1 MNEKLFSLA
10 FLAGLTLFTACSDDE
25 TTNNGGNG
33 GDEPGTETT
42 LTGTITEDVT
52 LTSGS
57 TYRLSGQ
64 YIVEEGATLTI
75 EPGVQIVAVHDDVVD
90 YILVKQGARIEAEG
104 TASNPII
111 MTSEQKEPGA
121 WGGIHICGRAHTN
134 VEGETGSSEIGN
146 ATYGGNDDSDNSGT
160 LRYVRV
166 EYTGFAFDE
175 EHEANGISFYGVG
188 NGTTVDHCQAYR
200 GSDDGFEFFGGSVNI
215 SNMVVTDCSDDSFD
229 WTEGWNGTATNLIAT
244 QESEETLGYAC
255 DCLIEAD
262 NNENDNAAEPVSA
275 PTIENAIFIGNG
287 ADGKGVHLRRGTHV
301 NMKNVEIYGKG
312 DALYIESELTAQA
325 LKDGDS
331 TLENVRISGAMVSKE
346 DVTNIYNNDDFLAA
360 GNLTNQTNP
369 YADYDAIIAANPW
382 AAGWT
387 QSWGDSSEEQDN
399 VLPNESELQG
409 ELNENVTLAAGNTY
423 YLNGQYKVLAGATL
437 NIEEGVTLIARYD
450 EIVDYI
456 LIEQGAKINA
466 VGTADAPIVM
476 TSEREEAGAWGGIH
490 ICGRAHTN
498 AMGGG
503 YSEIGNSPYGG
514 DVEDD
519 NSGVLQYVRVEYTGY
534 AFDEEHEANGISF
547 YGVGNGT
554 TVDHCQAYKGSD
566 DGFEFF
572 GGSVNVSDMVVV
584 SCSDDSFDWT
594 EGWNGTGTNLM
605 AYQEAESSLGYACD
619 CLIEADNN
627 GDDNAATPVA
637 HPNLSNLLLVG
648 NGADGRGVRLREGTQ
663 VTIDNAQICGK
674 TMPLTVET
682 ELTENALLDGTS
694 SLTNITISADFVS
707 AEGIYTADN
716 FLAGEGNSVDASLS
730 FASLNDVIAA
740 CDWIEGSWVKAE

>member
-33 GDEPGTETT
+33 GNEPGAETT
-42 LTGTITEDVT
+42 LSGSITEDVT
-52 LTSGS
+52 LTSGT

-111 MTSEQKEPGA
+111 MTSEQKQPGA

-134 VEGETGSSEIGN
+134 VEGGTGNSEIGN
-146 ATYGGNDDSDNSGT
+146 ATYGGNDDADNSGT

-166 EYTGFAFDE
+166 EYTGYAFDE

-262 NNENDNAAEPVSA
+262 NNENNYGATPVSA
-275 PTIENAIFIGNG
+275 PTIQNAIFIGNG
-287 ADGKGVHLRRGTHV
+287 AAGNGVHLRRGTQV
-301 NMKNVEIYGKG
+301 KMDNVQIYGKG
-312 DALYIESELTAQA
+312 DALHVESAETENA
-325 LKDGDS
+325 LMDGTS
-331 TLENVRISGAMVSKE
+331 TLSNVKISGIVLSGE
-346 DVTNIYNNDDFLAA
+346 GIYTNEQFEAD
-360 GNLTNQTNP
+360 GNESNQVNP
-369 YADYDAIIAANPW
+369 YSSYDDIIAENSW

-387 QSWGDSSEEQDN
+387 QSLADGSTLIGEISED
-399 VLPNESELQG
+399 
-409 ELNENVTLAAGNTY
+409 VTLGAGNTY
-423 YLNGQYKVLAGATL
+423 YLSGQYIVREGATL
-437 NIEEGVTLIARYD
+437 NIEEGVTLIAKYD

-466 VGTADAPIVM
+466 VGTAEAPIVM

-498 AMGGG
+498 AEGGG
-503 YSEIGNSPYGG
+503 YSEIGNAPYGG
-514 DVEDD
+514 NVEDD
-519 NSGVLQYVRVEYTGY
+519 NSGTLQYVRVEYTGY

-605 AYQEAESSLGYACD
+605 AYQEGEESLGYACD

-627 GDDNAATPVA
+627 GDNNTAEPVA

-648 NGADGRGVRLREGTQ
+648 NGAEGRGVRLREGTQ
-663 VTIDNAQICGK
+663 VTMDNARICGK

-707 AEGIYTADN
+707 EEGIFTADN
-716 FLAGEGNSVDASLS
+716 FLAGEGNSVDASMS
-730 FASLNDVIAA
+730 FTSLTDVIAA

>member
-1 MNEKLFSLA
+1 
-10 FLAGLTLFTACSDDE
+10 
-25 TTNNGGNG
+25 
-33 GDEPGTETT
+33 
-42 LTGTITEDVT
+42 
-52 LTSGS
+52 
-57 TYRLSGQ
+57 
-64 YIVEEGATLTI
+64 
-75 EPGVQIVAVHDDVVD
+75 
-90 YILVKQGARIEAEG
+90 
-104 TASNPII
+104 
-111 MTSEQKEPGA
+111 
-121 WGGIHICGRAHTN
+121 
-134 VEGETGSSEIGN
+134 
-146 ATYGGNDDSDNSGT
+146 
-160 LRYVRV
+160 
-166 EYTGFAFDE
+166 
-175 EHEANGISFYGVG
+175 
-188 NGTTVDHCQAYR
+188 
-200 GSDDGFEFFGGSVNI
+200 
-215 SNMVVTDCSDDSFD
+215 MVVTDCSDDSFD

-262 NNENDNAAEPVSA
+262 NNENNYGATPVSA
-275 PTIENAIFIGNG
+275 PTIQNAILIGNG
-287 ADGKGVHLRRGTHV
+287 AAGNGVHLRRGTQV
-301 NMKNVEIYGKG
+301 KMENVQIYGKG
-312 DALYIESELTAQA
+312 DALHVESAETENA
-325 LKDGDS
+325 LMDGTS
-331 TLENVRISGAMVSKE
+331 TMSNVKISGVVLSGE
-346 DVTNIYNNDDFLAA
+346 GTYTNEEFEAD
-360 GNLTNQTNP
+360 GNESNQVNP
-369 YADYDAIIAANPW
+369 YSSYDDIIAENSW

-387 QSWGDSSEEQDN
+387 QSW
-399 VLPNESELQG
+399 NESSNALADGSTLIG
-409 ELNENVTLAAGNTY
+409 EISEDVTLGAGNTY
-423 YLNGQYKVLAGATL
+423 YLSGQYIVHEGATL
-437 NIEEGVTLIARYD
+437 NIEEGVTLIAKYD

-498 AMGGG
+498 AQGGG
-503 YSEIGNSPYGG
+503 YSEIGNAPYGG

-519 NSGVLQYVRVEYTGY
+519 NSGTLQYVRVEYTGY

-605 AYQEAESSLGYACD
+605 AYQEAENSLGYACD

-627 GDDNAATPVA
+627 GDNNLAEPVA

-663 VTIDNAQICGK
+663 VTMDNARICGK

-682 ELTENALLDGTS
+682 EPTENALLDGTS

-707 AEGIYTADN
+707 EEGIFTADN

-730 FASLNDVIAA
+730 FSSLADVIAA

>member
-1 MNEKLFSLA
+1 MKRMNEKLFSLA

-25 TTNNGGNG
+25 TTNNGG
-33 GDEPGTETT
+33 DEPGAETT
-42 LTGTITEDVT
+42 LSGSITEDVT
-52 LTSGS
+52 LTSGT

-111 MTSEQKEPGA
+111 MTSEQKQPGA

-134 VEGETGSSEIGN
+134 VEGGTGNSEIGN
-146 ATYGGNDDSDNSGT
+146 ATYGGNDDADNSGT

-166 EYTGFAFDE
+166 EYTGYAFDE

-262 NNENDNAAEPVSA
+262 NNENNYGATPVSA
-275 PTIENAIFIGNG
+275 PTIQNAIFIGNG
-287 ADGKGVHLRRGTHV
+287 AAGNGVHLRRGTQV
-301 NMKNVEIYGKG
+301 KMDNVQIYGKG
-312 DALYIESELTAQA
+312 DALHVESAETENA
-325 LKDGDS
+325 LMDGTS
-331 TLENVRISGAMVSKE
+331 TLSNVKISGIVLSGE
-346 DVTNIYNNDDFLAA
+346 GIYTNEQFEAD
-360 GNLTNQTNP
+360 GNESNQVNP
-369 YADYDAIIAANPW
+369 YSSYDDIIAENSW

-387 QSWGDSSEEQDN
+387 QSW
-399 VLPNESELQG
+399 NESSNALADGSTLIG
-409 ELNENVTLAAGNTY
+409 EISEDVTLGAGNTY
-423 YLNGQYKVLAGATL
+423 YLSGQYIVREGATL
-437 NIEEGVTLIARYD
+437 NIEEGVTLIAKYD

-466 VGTADAPIVM
+466 VGTAEAPIVM

-498 AMGGG
+498 AEGGG
-503 YSEIGNSPYGG
+503 YSEIGNAPYGG
-514 DVEDD
+514 NVEDD
-519 NSGVLQYVRVEYTGY
+519 NSGTLRYVRVEYTGY

-605 AYQEAESSLGYACD
+605 AYQEGEESLGYACD

-627 GDDNAATPVA
+627 GDNNAAEPVA

-648 NGADGRGVRLREGTQ
+648 NSAEGRGVRLREGTQ
-663 VTIDNAQICGK
+663 VTMDNARICGK

-707 AEGIYTADN
+707 EEGIFTADN

-730 FASLNDVIAA
+730 FNSLADVIAA

>member
-1 MNEKLFSLA
+1 MKRMNEKLFSLA

-25 TTNNGGNG
+25 PTNNG
-33 GDEPGTETT
+33 GDEPGTEETT

-52 LTSGS
+52 LTSGN

-111 MTSEQKEPGA
+111 MTSEQKQPGA

-134 VEGETGSSEIGN
+134 VEGGTGSSEIGN
-146 ATYGGNDDSDNSGT
+146 ATYGGNDDADNSGT

-262 NNENDNAAEPVSA
+262 NNENNYGATPVSA
-275 PTIENAIFIGNG
+275 PTIENAILIGNG
-287 ADGKGVHLRRGTHV
+287 AAGNGVHLRRGTQV
-301 NMKNVEIYGKG
+301 KMNNVQIYGKG
-312 DALYIESELTAQA
+312 DALHVESAETENA
-325 LKDGDS
+325 LMDGTS
-331 TLENVRISGAMVSKE
+331 TMSNVRISGIVLSGE
-346 DVTNIYNNDDFLAA
+346 GNYTNAEFEAD
-360 GNLTNQTNP
+360 GNESNQVNP
-369 YADYDAIIAANPW
+369 YSSYDDIIAENSW

-387 QSWGDSSEEQDN
+387 QSW
-399 VLPNESELQG
+399 NESSSALADGSTLIG
-409 ELNENVTLAAGNTY
+409 EIAEDVTLGAGNTY
-423 YLNGQYKVLAGATL
+423 YLSGQYIVREGATL

-466 VGTADAPIVM
+466 VGTAEAPIVM

-730 FASLNDVIAA
+730 FASLADVIAA

>member
-25 TTNNGGNG
+25 PTNNG
-33 GDEPGTETT
+33 GDEPGTEETT

-52 LTSGS
+52 LTSGT

-104 TASNPII
+104 TASSPII

-134 VEGETGSSEIGN
+134 VEGGTGNSEIGN
-146 ATYGGNDDSDNSGT
+146 AAYGGNDDADNSGT

-262 NNENDNAAEPVSA
+262 NNENNYGARPVSA
-275 PTIENAIFIGNG
+275 PTIENAILIGNG
-287 ADGKGVHLRRGTHV
+287 AAGNGVHLRRGTQV
-301 NMKNVEIYGKG
+301 KMNNVQIYGKG
-312 DALYIESELTAQA
+312 DALHVESAETENA
-325 LKDGDS
+325 LMDGTS
-331 TLENVRISGAMVSKE
+331 TMSNVRISGIVLSGE
-346 DVTNIYNNDDFLAA
+346 GNYTNAEFEAD
-360 GNLTNQTNP
+360 GNESNQVNP
-369 YADYDAIIAANPW
+369 YSSYDDIIAENSW

-387 QSWGDSSEEQDN
+387 QSW
-399 VLPNESELQG
+399 NESSSALADGSTLIG
-409 ELNENVTLAAGNTY
+409 EIAEDVTLGAGNTY

-466 VGTADAPIVM
+466 VGTAEAPIVM

>member
-1 MNEKLFSLA
+1 MNRKLFSMA
-10 FLAGLTLFTACSDDE
+10 FAAGLMLFTAACSDDE
-25 TTNNGGNG
+25 TTNNPDPNE
-33 GDEPGTETT
+33 GDNTT
-42 LTGTITEDVT
+42 LTGSITEDVT
-52 LTSGS
+52 LTSGK

-75 EPGVQIVAVHDDVVD
+75 EPGVRIEAVYDDNVD
-90 YILVKQGARIEAEG
+90 YILIKQGARIMAEG
-104 TASNPII
+104 TASSPII
-111 MTSEQKEPGA
+111 MTSEHEEPGA

-134 VEGETGSSEIGN
+134 AEGGTGSSEIGG
-146 ATYGGNDDSDNSGT
+146 AAYGGNNDSDNSGV

-166 EYTGFAFDE
+166 EYTGYTFDE

-188 NGTTVDHCQAYR
+188 DGTTVEYCQAYR

-229 WTEGWNGTATNLIAT
+229 WTEGWDGTATNLIAT

-262 NNENDNAAEPVSA
+262 NNENNFNATPVSN
-275 PTIENAIFIGNG
+275 PTISNALFIGNG
-287 ADGKGVHLRRGTHV
+287 TAGNGVHLRRGTHV
-301 NMKNVEIYGKG
+301 AMNNVQIYGKG
-312 DALYIESELTAQA
+312 DALHVESEQTENA
-325 LKDGDS
+325 LDGRLS
-331 TLENVRISGAMVSKE
+331 NVRISGTVLSE
-346 DVTNIYNNDDFLAA
+346 NNIYGNAEFEAD

-369 YADYDAIIAANPW
+369 YASYADIIADNAW

-387 QSWGDSSEEQDN
+387 RSWGASSDALADGSTL
-399 VLPNESELQG
+399 VG
-409 ELNENVTLAAGNTY
+409 EISNDVTLGAGRTY
-423 YLNGQYKVLAGATL
+423 YLSGQYIVREGATL
-437 NIEEGVTLIARYD
+437 NIEAGVKLIAKYD

-476 TSEREEAGAWGGIH
+476 TSERESAGAWGGIH

-498 AMGGG
+498 AESGNGF
-503 YSEIGNSPYGG
+503 SEIGNSPYGG
-514 DVEDD
+514 NVEDD

-534 AFDEEHEANGISF
+534 TFDEEHEANGISF

-572 GGSVNVSDMVVV
+572 GGSVNVSNMVVV

-594 EGWNGTGTNLM
+594 EGWNGQGTNLM
-605 AYQEAESSLGYACD
+605 AYQENASTVGYDCD

-627 GDDNAATPVA
+627 GNNNNATPVS
-637 HPNLSNLLLVG
+637 HPTLSNLVLVG
-648 NGADGRGVRLREGTQ
+648 NNSEAQTHGVRLREGTQ
-663 VTIDNAQICGK
+663 VSMDNAQICGK
-674 TMPLTVET
+674 GMPLTVET
-682 ELTENALLDGTS
+682 TGTENALKDGTS
-694 SLTNITISADFVS
+694 TLTNISISADLVS
-707 AEGIYTADN
+707 DEGIYTNAD
-716 FLAGEGNSVDASLS
+716 FLNGEGNSVNADLSYASL
-730 FASLNDVIAA
+730 ADVIAA
-740 CDWIEGSWVKAE
+740 CPWIEGSWVKE

>member
-1 MNEKLFSLA
+1 MNEKLYSLA

-25 TTNNGGNG
+25 PTNNG
-33 GDEPGTETT
+33 GDEPGTEETT

-52 LTSGS
+52 LTSGT

-75 EPGVQIVAVHDDVVD
+75 EPGVQIIAVHDDVVD

-134 VEGETGSSEIGN
+134 VEGGTGNSEIGN
-146 ATYGGNDDSDNSGT
+146 AAYGGNDDADNSGT

-262 NNENDNAAEPVSA
+262 NNENNYGARPVSA
-275 PTIENAIFIGNG
+275 PTIENAILIGNG
-287 ADGKGVHLRRGTHV
+287 AAGNGVHLRRGTQV
-301 NMKNVEIYGKG
+301 KMNNVQIYGKG
-312 DALYIESELTAQA
+312 DALHVESAETENA
-325 LKDGDS
+325 LMDGTS
-331 TLENVRISGAMVSKE
+331 TMSNVRISGIVLSGE
-346 DVTNIYNNDDFLAA
+346 GNYTNAEFEAD
-360 GNLTNQTNP
+360 GNESNQVNP
-369 YADYDAIIAANPW
+369 YSSYDDIIAENSW

-387 QSWGDSSEEQDN
+387 QSW
-399 VLPNESELQG
+399 NESSSALADGSTLIG
-409 ELNENVTLAAGNTY
+409 EIAEDVTLGAGNTY
-423 YLNGQYKVLAGATL
+423 YLSGQYIVREGATL

-466 VGTADAPIVM
+466 VGTAEAPIVM

-730 FASLNDVIAA
+730 FASLADVIAA

>member
-1 MNEKLFSLA
+1 MKRMNEKLFSLA

-262 NNENDNAAEPVSA
+262 NNENNYGATPVSA
-275 PTIENAIFIGNG
+275 PTIENAILIGNG
-287 ADGKGVHLRRGTHV
+287 AAGNGVHLRRGTQV
-301 NMKNVEIYGKG
+301 KMNNVQIYGKG
-312 DALYIESELTAQA
+312 DALHVESAETENA
-325 LKDGDS
+325 LMDGTS
-331 TLENVRISGAMVSKE
+331 TMSNVRISGIVLSGE
-346 DVTNIYNNDDFLAA
+346 GNYTNAEFEAD
-360 GNLTNQTNP
+360 GNESNQVNP
-369 YADYDAIIAANPW
+369 YSSYDDIIAENSW

-387 QSWGDSSEEQDN
+387 QSW
-399 VLPNESELQG
+399 NESSSALADGSTLIG
-409 ELNENVTLAAGNTY
+409 EIAEDVTLGAGNTY
-423 YLNGQYKVLAGATL
+423 YLSGQYIVREGATL

-466 VGTADAPIVM
+466 VGTAEAPIVM

-605 AYQEAESSLGYACD
+605 AYQEAENSLGYACD

-627 GDDNAATPVA
+627 GDDNAAAPVA

-648 NGADGRGVRLREGTQ
+648 NGAEGRGVRLREGTQ
-663 VTIDNAQICGK
+663 ATIDNARICGK

-707 AEGIYTADN
+707 AEGIFTADN

-740 CDWIEGSWVKAE
+740 CNWISGSWVKAD

>member
-1 MNEKLFSLA
+1 
-10 FLAGLTLFTACSDDE
+10 
-25 TTNNGGNG
+25 
-33 GDEPGTETT
+33 
-42 LTGTITEDVT
+42 
-52 LTSGS
+52 
-57 TYRLSGQ
+57 
-64 YIVEEGATLTI
+64 
-75 EPGVQIVAVHDDVVD
+75 
-90 YILVKQGARIEAEG
+90 
-104 TASNPII
+104 
-111 MTSEQKEPGA
+111 
-121 WGGIHICGRAHTN
+121 
-134 VEGETGSSEIGN
+134 
-146 ATYGGNDDSDNSGT
+146 
-160 LRYVRV
+160 
-166 EYTGFAFDE
+166 
-175 EHEANGISFYGVG
+175 
-188 NGTTVDHCQAYR
+188 
-200 GSDDGFEFFGGSVNI
+200 
-215 SNMVVTDCSDDSFD
+215 MVVTDCSDDSFD

-262 NNENDNAAEPVSA
+262 NNENNYGATPVSA
-275 PTIENAIFIGNG
+275 PTIQNAILIGNG
-287 ADGKGVHLRRGTHV
+287 AAGNGVHLRRGTQV
-301 NMKNVEIYGKG
+301 KMENVQIYGKG
-312 DALYIESELTAQA
+312 DALHVESAETENA
-325 LKDGDS
+325 LMDGTS
-331 TLENVRISGAMVSKE
+331 TMNNVKISGVVLSGE
-346 DVTNIYNNDDFLAA
+346 GTYTNEEFEAD
-360 GNLTNQTNP
+360 GNESNQVNP
-369 YADYDAIIAANPW
+369 YSSYDDIIAENPW

-387 QSWGDSSEEQDN
+387 QSW
-399 VLPNESELQG
+399 NESSNALADGSTLIG
-409 ELNENVTLAAGNTY
+409 EISEDITLGTGNTY
-423 YLNGQYKVLAGATL
+423 YLSGQYIVHEGATL
-437 NIEEGVTLIARYD
+437 NIEEGVTLIAKYD

-498 AMGGG
+498 AQGGG
-503 YSEIGNSPYGG
+503 YSEIGNAPYGG

-519 NSGVLQYVRVEYTGY
+519 NSGTLQYVRVEYTGY

-605 AYQEAESSLGYACD
+605 AYQEAENSLGYACD

-627 GDDNAATPVA
+627 GDNNLAEPVA

-663 VTIDNAQICGK
+663 VTMDNARICGK

-682 ELTENALLDGTS
+682 EPTENALLDGTS

-707 AEGIYTADN
+707 EEGIFTADN

-730 FASLNDVIAA
+730 FSSLADVIAA

>member
-134 VEGETGSSEIGN
+134 VEGGTGNSEIGN
-146 ATYGGNDDSDNSGT
+146 AAYGGNDDADNSGT

-262 NNENDNAAEPVSA
+262 NNENNYGATPVSA
-275 PTIENAIFIGNG
+275 PTIENAILIGNG
-287 ADGKGVHLRRGTHV
+287 AAGNGVHLRRGTQV
-301 NMKNVEIYGKG
+301 KMNNVQIYGKG
-312 DALYIESELTAQA
+312 DALHVESAETENA
-325 LKDGDS
+325 LMDGTS
-331 TLENVRISGAMVSKE
+331 TMSNVRISGIVLSGE
-346 DVTNIYNNDDFLAA
+346 GNYTNAEFEAD
-360 GNLTNQTNP
+360 GNESNQVNP
-369 YADYDAIIAANPW
+369 YSSYDDIIAENSW

-387 QSWGDSSEEQDN
+387 QSW
-399 VLPNESELQG
+399 NESSSALADGSTLIG
-409 ELNENVTLAAGNTY
+409 EIAEDVTLGAGNTY
-423 YLNGQYKVLAGATL
+423 YLSGQYIVREGATL

-466 VGTADAPIVM
+466 VGTAEAPIVM

-605 AYQEAESSLGYACD
+605 AYQEAENSLGYACD

-707 AEGIYTADN
+707 EEGIFTADN

-730 FASLNDVIAA
+730 FASLADVIAA

>member
-134 VEGETGSSEIGN
+134 VEGGTGNSEIGN
-146 ATYGGNDDSDNSGT
+146 AAYGGNDDADNSGT

-262 NNENDNAAEPVSA
+262 NNENNYGATPVSA
-275 PTIENAIFIGNG
+275 PTIENAILIGNG
-287 ADGKGVHLRRGTHV
+287 AAGNGVHLRRGTQV
-301 NMKNVEIYGKG
+301 KMNNVQIYGKG
-312 DALYIESELTAQA
+312 DALHVESAETENA
-325 LKDGDS
+325 LMDGTS
-331 TLENVRISGAMVSKE
+331 TMSNVRISGIVLSGE
-346 DVTNIYNNDDFLAA
+346 GNYTNAEFEAD
-360 GNLTNQTNP
+360 GNESNQVNP
-369 YADYDAIIAANPW
+369 YSSYDDIIAENSW

-387 QSWGDSSEEQDN
+387 QSW
-399 VLPNESELQG
+399 NESSSALADGSTLIG
-409 ELNENVTLAAGNTY
+409 EIAEDVTLGAGNTY
-423 YLNGQYKVLAGATL
+423 YLSGQYIVREGATL

-466 VGTADAPIVM
+466 VGTAEAPIVM

-730 FASLNDVIAA
+730 FASLADVIAA

>member
-33 GDEPGTETT
+33 GDEPGTEETT

-52 LTSGS
+52 LTSGT

-104 TASNPII
+104 TASSPII

-134 VEGETGSSEIGN
+134 VEGGTGSSEIGN
-146 ATYGGNDDSDNSGT
+146 ATYGGNDDADNSGT

-262 NNENDNAAEPVSA
+262 NNENNYGATPVSA
-275 PTIENAIFIGNG
+275 PTIENAILIGNG
-287 ADGKGVHLRRGTHV
+287 AAGNGVHLRRGTQV
-301 NMKNVEIYGKG
+301 KMNNVQIYGKG
-312 DALYIESELTAQA
+312 DALHVESAETENA
-325 LKDGDS
+325 LMDGTS
-331 TLENVRISGAMVSKE
+331 TMSNVRISGIVLSGE
-346 DVTNIYNNDDFLAA
+346 GNYTNAEFEAD
-360 GNLTNQTNP
+360 GNESNQVNP
-369 YADYDAIIAANPW
+369 YSSYDDIIAENSW

-387 QSWGDSSEEQDN
+387 QSW
-399 VLPNESELQG
+399 NESSSALADGSTLIG
-409 ELNENVTLAAGNTY
+409 EIAEDVTLGAGNTY
-423 YLNGQYKVLAGATL
+423 YLSGQYIVREGATL

-466 VGTADAPIVM
+466 VGTAEAPIVM

-605 AYQEAESSLGYACD
+605 AYQEAENSLGYACD

-730 FASLNDVIAA
+730 FASLADVIAA

>member
-1 MNEKLFSLA
+1 MKRMNEKLFSLA

-25 TTNNGGNG
+25 PTNNG
-33 GDEPGTETT
+33 GDEPGTEETT

-52 LTSGS
+52 LTSGT

-104 TASNPII
+104 TASSPII

-134 VEGETGSSEIGN
+134 VEGGTGNSEIGN
-146 ATYGGNDDSDNSGT
+146 AAYGGNDDADNSGT

-262 NNENDNAAEPVSA
+262 NNENNYGARPVSA
-275 PTIENAIFIGNG
+275 PTIENAILIGNG
-287 ADGKGVHLRRGTHV
+287 AAGNGVHLRRGTQV
-301 NMKNVEIYGKG
+301 KMNNVQIYGKG
-312 DALYIESELTAQA
+312 DALHVESAETENA
-325 LKDGDS
+325 LMDGTS
-331 TLENVRISGAMVSKE
+331 TMSNVRISGIVLSGE
-346 DVTNIYNNDDFLAA
+346 GNYTNAEFEAD
-360 GNLTNQTNP
+360 GNESNQVNP
-369 YADYDAIIAANPW
+369 YSSYDDIIAENSW

-387 QSWGDSSEEQDN
+387 QSW
-399 VLPNESELQG
+399 NESSSALADGSTLIG
-409 ELNENVTLAAGNTY
+409 EIAEDVTLGAGNTY
-423 YLNGQYKVLAGATL
+423 YLSGQYIVREGATL

-466 VGTADAPIVM
+466 VGTAEAPIVM

-730 FASLNDVIAA
+730 FASLADVIAA

>member
-1 MNEKLFSLA
+1 M
-10 FLAGLTLFTACSDDE
+10 
-25 TTNNGGNG
+25 
-33 GDEPGTETT
+33 
-42 LTGTITEDVT
+42 
-52 LTSGS
+52 
-57 TYRLSGQ
+57 
-64 YIVEEGATLTI
+64 
-75 EPGVQIVAVHDDVVD
+75 
-90 YILVKQGARIEAEG
+90 
-104 TASNPII
+104 
-111 MTSEQKEPGA
+111 
-121 WGGIHICGRAHTN
+121 
-134 VEGETGSSEIGN
+134 
-146 ATYGGNDDSDNSGT
+146 
-160 LRYVRV
+160 

-369 YADYDAIIAANPW
+369 YADYDAIIAAPW

-437 NIEEGVTLIARYD
+437 NIEEGVTLIAKYD

-456 LIEQGAKINA
+456 LIEQDAKINA

-476 TSEREEAGAWGGIH
+476 TSACPH
-490 ICGRAHTN
+490 QCHGR
-498 AMGGG
+498 
-503 YSEIGNSPYGG
+503 
-514 DVEDD
+514 
-519 NSGVLQYVRVEYTGY
+519 R
-534 AFDEEHEANGISF
+534 
-547 YGVGNGT
+547 
-554 TVDHCQAYKGSD
+554 
-566 DGFEFF
+566 
-572 GGSVNVSDMVVV
+572 
-584 SCSDDSFDWT
+584 
-594 EGWNGTGTNLM
+594 
-605 AYQEAESSLGYACD
+605 
-619 CLIEADNN
+619 
-627 GDDNAATPVA
+627 
-637 HPNLSNLLLVG
+637 LL
-648 NGADGRGVRLREGTQ
+648 
-663 VTIDNAQICGK
+663 
-674 TMPLTVET
+674 
-682 ELTENALLDGTS
+682 
-694 SLTNITISADFVS
+694 
-707 AEGIYTADN
+707 
-716 FLAGEGNSVDASLS
+716 
-730 FASLNDVIAA
+730 
-740 CDWIEGSWVKAE
+740 

>member
-33 GDEPGTETT
+33 GDEPGTEETT

-52 LTSGS
+52 LTSGT

-111 MTSEQKEPGA
+111 MTSEQKQPGA

-134 VEGETGSSEIGN
+134 VEGGTGNSEIGN
-146 ATYGGNDDSDNSGT
+146 ATYGGNDDADNSGT

-166 EYTGFAFDE
+166 EYTGYAFDE

-262 NNENDNAAEPVSA
+262 NNENNYGATPVSA
-275 PTIENAIFIGNG
+275 PTIQNAIFIGNG
-287 ADGKGVHLRRGTHV
+287 AAGNGVHLRRGTQV
-301 NMKNVEIYGKG
+301 KMDNVQIYGKG
-312 DALYIESELTAQA
+312 DALHVESAETENA
-325 LKDGDS
+325 LMDGTS
-331 TLENVRISGAMVSKE
+331 TLSNVKISGIVLSGE
-346 DVTNIYNNDDFLAA
+346 GIYTNEQFEAD
-360 GNLTNQTNP
+360 GNESNQVNP
-369 YADYDAIIAANPW
+369 YSSYDDIIAENSW

-387 QSWGDSSEEQDN
+387 QSW
-399 VLPNESELQG
+399 NESSNALADGSTLIG
-409 ELNENVTLAAGNTY
+409 EISEDVTLGAGNTY
-423 YLNGQYKVLAGATL
+423 YLSGQYIVREGATL
-437 NIEEGVTLIARYD
+437 NIEEGVTLIAKYD

-466 VGTADAPIVM
+466 VGTAEAPIVM

-498 AMGGG
+498 AEGGG
-503 YSEIGNSPYGG
+503 YSEIGNAPYGG
-514 DVEDD
+514 NVEDD
-519 NSGVLQYVRVEYTGY
+519 NSGTLQYVRVEYTGY

-605 AYQEAESSLGYACD
+605 AYQEGEESLGYACD

-627 GDDNAATPVA
+627 GDNNAAEPVA

-648 NGADGRGVRLREGTQ
+648 NGAEGRGVRLREGTQ
-663 VTIDNAQICGK
+663 VTMDNARICGK

-707 AEGIYTADN
+707 EEGIFTADN

-730 FASLNDVIAA
+730 FSSLADVIAA
-740 CDWIEGSWVKAE
+740 CDWIEGSWVKAD

>member
-1 MNEKLFSLA
+1 MKRKNEKLFSLA

-52 LTSGS
+52 LTSGN

-75 EPGVQIVAVHDDVVD
+75 EPGVQIVAVHDDIVD
-90 YILVKQGARIEAEG
+90 YILVKQGARINAEG
-104 TASNPII
+104 TASSPIV
-111 MTSEQKEPGA
+111 MTSEQKQPGA

-134 VEGETGSSEIGN
+134 VEGGTGSSEIGN
-146 ATYGGNDDSDNSGT
+146 ATYGGNDDADNSGT

-166 EYTGFAFDE
+166 EYTGYAFDE

-188 NGTTVDHCQAYR
+188 SGTTVDHCQAYR

-262 NNENDNAAEPVSA
+262 NNENNYGATPVSA
-275 PTIENAIFIGNG
+275 PTIQNAILIGNG
-287 ADGKGVHLRRGTHV
+287 AAGNGVHLRRGTQV
-301 NMKNVEIYGKG
+301 KMENVQIYGKG
-312 DALYIESELTAQA
+312 DALHVESAETENA
-325 LKDGDS
+325 LMDGTS
-331 TLENVRISGAMVSKE
+331 TMSNVKISGVVLSGE
-346 DVTNIYNNDDFLAA
+346 GTYTNEEFEAD
-360 GNLTNQTNP
+360 GNESNQVNP
-369 YADYDAIIAANPW
+369 YSSYDDIIAENSW

-387 QSWGDSSEEQDN
+387 QSW
-399 VLPNESELQG
+399 NESSNALADGSTLIG
-409 ELNENVTLAAGNTY
+409 EISEDVTLGAGNTY
-423 YLNGQYKVLAGATL
+423 YLSGQYIVHEGATL
-437 NIEEGVTLIARYD
+437 NIEEGVTLIAKYD

-498 AMGGG
+498 AQGGG
-503 YSEIGNSPYGG
+503 YSEIGNAPYGG

-519 NSGVLQYVRVEYTGY
+519 NSGTLQYVRVEYTGY

-572 GGSVNVSDMVVV
+572 GGSVNVSNMVVV

-605 AYQEAESSLGYACD
+605 AYQEAENSLGYACD

-627 GDDNAATPVA
+627 GDNNLAEPVA

-663 VTIDNAQICGK
+663 VTMDNARICGK

-682 ELTENALLDGTS
+682 APTENALLDGTS

-707 AEGIYTADN
+707 EEGIFTADN

-730 FASLNDVIAA
+730 FSSLADVIAA

>member
-111 MTSEQKEPGA
+111 MTSEQKKPGA

-134 VEGETGSSEIGN
+134 VEGGTGNSEIGN
-146 ATYGGNDDSDNSGT
+146 AAYGGNDDADNSGT

-262 NNENDNAAEPVSA
+262 NNENNYGATPVSA
-275 PTIENAIFIGNG
+275 PTIENAILIGNG
-287 ADGKGVHLRRGTHV
+287 AAGNGVHLRRGTQV
-301 NMKNVEIYGKG
+301 KMNNVQIYGKG
-312 DALYIESELTAQA
+312 DALHVESAETENA
-325 LKDGDS
+325 LMDGTS
-331 TLENVRISGAMVSKE
+331 TMSNVRISGIVLSGE
-346 DVTNIYNNDDFLAA
+346 GNYTNAEFEAD
-360 GNLTNQTNP
+360 GNESNQVNP
-369 YADYDAIIAANPW
+369 YSSYDDIIAENSW

-387 QSWGDSSEEQDN
+387 QSW
-399 VLPNESELQG
+399 NESSSALADGSTLIG
-409 ELNENVTLAAGNTY
+409 EIAEDVTLGAGNTY
-423 YLNGQYKVLAGATL
+423 YLSGQYIVREGATL

-466 VGTADAPIVM
+466 VGTAEAPIVM

-730 FASLNDVIAA
+730 FASLADVIAA

>member
-1 MNEKLFSLA
+1 MKRMNEKLYSLA

-25 TTNNGGNG
+25 TTNNGG
-33 GDEPGTETT
+33 DEPGTEETT

-52 LTSGS
+52 LTSGT

-104 TASNPII
+104 TASSPII

-134 VEGETGSSEIGN
+134 VEGGTGSSEIGN
-146 ATYGGNDDSDNSGT
+146 ATYGGNDDADNSGT

-262 NNENDNAAEPVSA
+262 NNENNYGATPVSA
-275 PTIENAIFIGNG
+275 PTIENAILIGNG
-287 ADGKGVHLRRGTHV
+287 AAGNGVHLRRGTQV
-301 NMKNVEIYGKG
+301 KMNNVQIYGKG
-312 DALYIESELTAQA
+312 DALHVESAETENA
-325 LKDGDS
+325 LMDGTS
-331 TLENVRISGAMVSKE
+331 TMSNVRISGIVLSGE
-346 DVTNIYNNDDFLAA
+346 GNYTNAEFEAD
-360 GNLTNQTNP
+360 GNESNQVNP
-369 YADYDAIIAANPW
+369 YSSYDDIIAENSW

-387 QSWGDSSEEQDN
+387 QSW
-399 VLPNESELQG
+399 NESSSALADGSTLIG
-409 ELNENVTLAAGNTY
+409 EIAEDVTLGAGNTY
-423 YLNGQYKVLAGATL
+423 YLSGQYIVREGATL

-466 VGTADAPIVM
+466 VGTAEAPIVM

-605 AYQEAESSLGYACD
+605 AYQEAENSLGYACD

-730 FASLNDVIAA
+730 FASLADVIAA